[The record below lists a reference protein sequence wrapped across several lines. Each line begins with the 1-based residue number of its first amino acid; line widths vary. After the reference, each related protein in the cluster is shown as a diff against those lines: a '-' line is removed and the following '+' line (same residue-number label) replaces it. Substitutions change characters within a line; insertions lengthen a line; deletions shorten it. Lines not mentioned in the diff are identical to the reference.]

1 MIYQCTATFPLQ
13 SSVVRIH
20 IGALIKLKYDTLA
33 GFDEEEKVKPAL
45 TKKIE
50 GAE

>member
-1 MIYQCTATFPLQ
+1 MIYQCTATFPLL
-13 SSVVRIH
+13 SLVVRNH
-20 IGALIKLKYDTLA
+20 IPVLIKLIYDTLA